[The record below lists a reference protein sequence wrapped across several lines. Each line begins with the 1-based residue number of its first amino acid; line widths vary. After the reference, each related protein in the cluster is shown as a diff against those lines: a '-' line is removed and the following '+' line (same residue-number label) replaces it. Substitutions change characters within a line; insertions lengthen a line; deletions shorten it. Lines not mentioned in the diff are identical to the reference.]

1 MADMPGSS
9 ETSGPTTGQPL
20 TRFEDADLLLG
31 RGRFGDD
38 LPVPRG
44 TLHAA
49 ILRSP
54 HPHAELVAIDA
65 AAALALPGIACVVT
79 GEDAKRFGRSQV
91 EQRGIDETVIDD
103 DLRFLQTLE
112 RAHRR
117 RDDARCIP
125 VW

>member
-49 ILRSP
+49 LLRSP
-54 HPHAELVAIDA
+54 HARAELVAIDA
-65 AAALALPGIACVVT
+65 AAAASMPGIACSVT
-79 GEDAKRFGRSQV
+79 GAGP
-91 EQRGIDETVIDD
+91 QRWPRPSCVAREIAT
-103 DLRFLQTLE
+103 
-112 RAHRR
+112 AHSRL
-117 RDDARCIP
+117 
-125 VW
+125 